1 LLGPRISTLLG
12 LILPT
17 NAYFFCLSTGEELQN
32 SLSPAL
38 STDSGCLAPEDLRCI
53 LYIAM
58 AMKRTQLYLDEE
70 MARTLAALG
79 RQKSKTV
86 SELVRE
92 SVQEKYMTKQEIDKS
107 SLARHLSGIWRHRKD
122 LKDIER
128 AVRKLRK
135 GNRLKGLG
143 VV

>member
-1 LLGPRISTLLG
+1 VQGGTKARTGAYEAVREDAG
-12 LILPT
+12 LKFQRRRRP
-17 NAYFFCLSTGEELQN
+17 
-32 SLSPAL
+32 L
-38 STDSGCLAPEDLRCI
+38 STDQGPIRDVLPQEDLRCI

-92 SVQEKYMTKQEIDKS
+92 SVQEKYMTKQEIDKG